1 MSRTQLDVAI
11 LGGGMAGNLLAR
23 QLVRQLPDR
32 RIALFDKKRAHTY
45 NVGESM
51 VEIASNYFI
60 RRLGLSSYLY
70 DRQYPKNGLRYF
82 FDSPE
87 KDTPLQEMSELG
99 SASLPFHPA
108 FQIDRSRLETD
119 LIEMNARDGV
129 RVQMGAQVEDL
140 ELGRDGQPHH
150 FSVSDGDLSETF
162 ESRWVV
168 DASGRSR
175 LIARREALDVPE
187 TTLTNASVWGWFEG
201 VSDIDAVDSDA
212 FRARVRYTPRR
223 LSTLHFL
230 YPGYWIWFIPLQE
243 GTTSIGVVCEK
254 QHLDLKHRS
263 VDGFL
268 DFLRQHAAVASLL
281 ENAKPV
287 ATQSFLQLSYG
298 TKRFIS
304 PDRWSL
310 VGEAAAFPD
319 PFYSPG
325 ADFIALE
332 NDFTADLIAR
342 DLGGEA
348 ESSVRARG
356 ELYDEFMLFR
366 FEAAM
371 GLYRNQ
377 YPVLGSYELGKLKWD
392 FDVGCYYNLWISQY
406 MCDQHLDARALKR
419 QVRQREY
426 VLTALANF
434 SQHLDARALK
444 RQVRQREYVLT
455 ALANFSALFQKVNA
469 HLNARGTYHRKN
481 RGEYTNGQDCLGFMK
496 RLGCPRSD
504 EEVVAAT
511 EEIFNSVLSRALD
524 LLEDA
529 PEPVAREAKPLAW
542 FVEPRALDA

>member
-1 MSRTQLDVAI
+1 VAAGRDGGAEWHGRAPPEKAGGEEIMSRTQLDVAI

-32 RIALFDKKRAHTY
+32 RIGLFEKKRAHTY

-60 RRLGLSSYLY
+60 RRLGLGSYLY
-70 DRQYPKNGLRYF
+70 DRQYPKNGLRFF
-82 FDSPE
+82 FDSPG

-99 SASLPFHPA
+99 SDALPFHPA

-129 RVQMGAQVEDL
+129 RVQMGAQVEEL
-140 ELGRDGQPHH
+140 ELGRDGQSHR
-150 FSVSDGDLSETF
+150 FSVSDGDVSEAF

-175 LIARREALDVPE
+175 LIARRESLDVPE

-223 LSTLHFL
+223 LSTIHFL

-263 VDGFL
+263 ADGFL

-281 ENAKPV
+281 ENAKPI
-287 ATQSFLQLSYG
+287 ATQSFLQLAYG

-325 ADFIALE
+325 SDFIALA

-348 ESSVRARG
+348 ESSVRARS

-366 FEAAM
+366 LEAAL

-377 YPVLGSYELGKLKWD
+377 YPVLGSYELCKLKWD

-434 SQHLDARALK
+434 S
-444 RQVRQREYVLT
+444 
-455 ALANFSALFQKVNA
+455 ALFQKVNA
-469 HLNARGTYHRKN
+469 HLDARGTYHRKN
-481 RGEYTNGQDCLGFMK
+481 RGEYTDGQDCLGFMK
-496 RLGCPRSD
+496 RLGFPRSD

-511 EEIFNSVLSRALD
+511 EEIFNSVLGRALD